1 MKKILLSLC
10 LLVVSLFAKEG
21 YVDVNVLLIKKD
33 PSDASVKFGYYEKYE
48 KITVVDMIDGIDND
62 DKWYLTNR
70 GYVRA
75 KYVILDEQLPKLL
88 TPNEVDTTKN
98 ALQLAVYP
106 KRAKNSLKD
115 AIKKLMGEENVFV
128 EETSKA
134 KVLYLVNFPSYR
146 AALNKLEEVPFKG
159 FVTRMK
165 LKSIE
170 KVNTTAPVKKNK
182 RMVEKKETVKQQA
195 IKKVLADM
203 EETTKHNV
211 KPQKIVRKMV
221 DNQVPQS
228 VMMDDDAEI
237 DAIMKQIDNESYN
250 KKVAKKQIKEPSV
263 EKVTPNVVK
272 KGFTTP
278 KKETFIALNKT
289 KVQKR
294 DDFNMD
300 KELAK
305 TLENALLALEKL

>member
-170 KVNTTAPVKKNK
+170 KVNTTAPVKK
-182 RMVEKKETVKQQA
+182 T
-195 IKKVLADM
+195 
-203 EETTKHNV
+203 NV
-211 KPQKIVRKMV
+211 W
-221 DNQVPQS
+221 
-228 VMMDDDAEI
+228 
-237 DAIMKQIDNESYN
+237 
-250 KKVAKKQIKEPSV
+250 
-263 EKVTPNVVK
+263 
-272 KGFTTP
+272 
-278 KKETFIALNKT
+278 
-289 KVQKR
+289 
-294 DDFNMD
+294 
-300 KELAK
+300 
-305 TLENALLALEKL
+305 

>member
-1 MKKILLSLC
+1 
-10 LLVVSLFAKEG
+10 
-21 YVDVNVLLIKKD
+21 
-33 PSDASVKFGYYEKYE
+33 
-48 KITVVDMIDGIDND
+48 
-62 DKWYLTNR
+62 
-70 GYVRA
+70 
-75 KYVILDEQLPKLL
+75 
-88 TPNEVDTTKN
+88 
-98 ALQLAVYP
+98 
-106 KRAKNSLKD
+106 
-115 AIKKLMGEENVFV
+115 MGEENVFV